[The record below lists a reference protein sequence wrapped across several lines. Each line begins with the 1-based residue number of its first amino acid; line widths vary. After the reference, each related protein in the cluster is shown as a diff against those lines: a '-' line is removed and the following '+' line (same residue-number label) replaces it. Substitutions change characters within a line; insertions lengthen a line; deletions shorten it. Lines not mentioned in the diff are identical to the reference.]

1 MISIEDLD
9 GIKLVQLENF
19 ASNEEAC
26 SEIER
31 AIQQGSQGW
40 GVRREQGVI
49 LRLSRE
55 LKIALT
61 LAAQADDALRKL
73 KGLQLE
79 NGRLRKRVN
88 RLEAGDEAA
97 KYEAST

>member
-19 ASNEEAC
+19 ASNDETY
-26 SEIER
+26 SELER

-40 GVRREQGVI
+40 GVRLEQGVI
-49 LRLSRE
+49 LRLARE
-55 LKIALT
+55 LKIALS

-79 NGRLRKRVN
+79 NGRLRKRVK
-88 RLEAGDEAA
+88 RLDADDEAS
-97 KYEAST
+97 K